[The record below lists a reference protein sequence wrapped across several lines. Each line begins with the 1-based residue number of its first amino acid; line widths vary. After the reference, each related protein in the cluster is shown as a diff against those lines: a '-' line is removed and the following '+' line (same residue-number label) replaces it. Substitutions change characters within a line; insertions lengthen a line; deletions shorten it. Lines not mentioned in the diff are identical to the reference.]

1 MRSLWHDYF
10 RVMLKYSLNREDFNN
25 MEAIFTPNEAAA
37 FTYLSPKRVYKEI
50 EYKIIQPVSD
60 LPRLSFAALIYLRAL
75 KEINFECSVHYRT
88 ALYQSLVKAIEES
101 ASTVEFARFFILQL
115 NTVSEELSELIS
127 QFNEWKSHLITDH
140 NIMGGQTVFPNS
152 RLSVHHIGK
161 IIDRGE
167 STQAIQEDYPYLSEL
182 DLKFAPLYAKAYPV
196 MGRPK
201 QG

>member
-1 MRSLWHDYF
+1 
-10 RVMLKYSLNREDFNN
+10 

-37 FTYLSPKRVYKEI
+37 FAYLPPMRVYKEI
-50 EYKIIQPVSD
+50 EYKVIQPVNNA
-60 LPRLSFAALIYLRAL
+60 PRLSFAALIYLRAL
-75 KEINFECSVHYRT
+75 KEINFEFSVQYRT
-88 ALYQSLVKAIEES
+88 SLYQSLVKAIEEK
-101 ASTVEFARFFILQL
+101 ASTVEFAKFFVLQL
-115 NTVSEELSELIS
+115 NSISQELSELIS
-127 QFNEWKSHLITDH
+127 QFKEWKSHLVTDP

-167 STQAIQEDYPYLSEL
+167 SLQLIQEDYPYLSEL

-201 QG
+201 KG